1 MRQRHFFNEM
11 WISFSRIFALN
22 NLVLRNLFSLILLIS
37 LGIPA
42 IAQRNY
48 LINGVITE
56 SDSNAIMPYVYVIN
70 ARTGNGTI
78 SDYNGRFTVTGF
90 NSDTLV
96 FSFVGYLK
104 KKVLISNIPNVNDST
119 KKFYKITM
127 HTAMVSL
134 NSVSVSAFKLKPAER
149 AYMERVIKAPKVEG
163 IDYASSP
170 FTALYEQFSRKGKE
184 RRKLAAIFEQIFIEE
199 QVAKKFNPE
208 ILRKLTGDDTID
220 FERFRKFSYN
230 LTDEFIITHDGYEL
244 YEAIMQSYKRWL
256 REYRGN

>member
-1 MRQRHFFNEM
+1 LRRFLVIIFSV
-11 WISFSRIFALN
+11 IS
-22 NLVLRNLFSLILLIS
+22 LFSLQ
-37 LGIPA
+37 
-42 IAQRNY
+42 AQRNF

-78 SDYNGRFTVTGF
+78 SDHNGRFTVTGY

-96 FSFVGYLK
+96 FTFVGFLR
-104 KKVLISNIPNVNDST
+104 KKVLVANIPSLSDST

-127 HTAMVSL
+127 HQAMVNL
-134 NSVSVSAFKLKPAER
+134 NTISVAAFKIKPAER
-149 AYMERVIKAPKVEG
+149 AYMERVIKAPKVQG

-170 FTALYEQFSRKGKE
+170 ITALYEQFSRAGRE

-199 QVAKKFNPE
+199 QVSKKFNPE

-220 FERFRKFSYN
+220 FERFRKFSFELN
-230 LTDEFIITHDGYEL
+230 DAFILTHDGYDL
-244 YEAIMQSYKRWL
+244 YEAIMKSYQRWL